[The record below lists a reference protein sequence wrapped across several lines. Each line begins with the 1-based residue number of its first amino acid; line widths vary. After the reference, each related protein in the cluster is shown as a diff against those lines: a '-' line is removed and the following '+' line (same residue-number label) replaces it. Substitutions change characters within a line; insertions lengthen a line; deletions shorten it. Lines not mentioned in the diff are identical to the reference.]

1 MIHLLTANDNC
12 YFLGDVT
19 HTMVVS
25 PALSELP
32 LDHRSDQAVDA
43 SHSSAHSPRPHTV
56 MIIKVGEITF

>member
-1 MIHLLTANDNC
+1 MIHPITANDNC

-32 LDHRSDQAVDA
+32 LDHRSDQAVDT
-43 SHSSAHSPRPHTV
+43 SHSSAHPSRPQTF